1 MRVLTPQI
9 QTSQKGERMFKTHST
24 RRATLAATFGL
35 AAALVGGSVMPVM
48 AQDAK
53 PVKIGWSAWSDAEFV
68 TKLAAKVLTDE
79 LDTKVELVQTDVAP
93 LYQGVSR
100 GDIDLMMMAWLP
112 QTHADYFDKVKNR
125 VETLGTVYDGAKLG
139 WVVPAY
145 IPESEIASI
154 EDLKKPEVQEKLAG
168 KIDGIDP
175 GAGLTRLSE
184 KAVKDYALDDYKLQI
199 SSEAGML
206 TSVDRAYRGEKW
218 FVATSWSPHW
228 MFGKYKLRYLTDP
241 KKSLGEAEHVDVIAR
256 KDFKSENPKV
266 AEFFA
271 RMKLPISDLEA
282 AMFTA
287 QETSYD
293 EAVAKYIKDHPDQI
307 KTWVGEEG

>member
-1 MRVLTPQI
+1 
-9 QTSQKGERMFKTHST
+9 MFKTL
-24 RRATLAATFGL
+24 ATLGLAATL
-35 AAALVGGSVMPVM
+35 IGGSVTATM

-68 TKLAAKVLTDE
+68 TKLAAKLIKDE
-79 LDTKVELVQTDVAP
+79 LGTEVELVQSDVAP

-100 GDIDLMMMAWLP
+100 GDLDAMMMAWLP
-112 QTHADYFDKVKNR
+112 QTHADYYEKVKDK
-125 VETLGTVYDGAKLG
+125 VETLGTVYNGAKLG

-154 EDLKKPEVQEKLAG
+154 EDLKKPEVQKKLSG
-168 KIDGIDP
+168 IVQGIDP

-184 KAVKDYALDDYKLQI
+184 KAVKDYGLDDYKLQI

-206 TSVDRAYRGEKW
+206 TSVDRAMRSEKW

-241 KKSLGEAEHVDVIAR
+241 KKSLGEAEHVDVLAR
-256 KDFKSENPKV
+256 KDFKTENPKV
-266 AEFFA
+266 AGFLS
-271 RMKLPISDLEA
+271 RMKLPIADLEA
-282 AMFTA
+282 GMFTA

-293 EAVAKYIKDHPDQI
+293 EAVAKYIKDHPDQV
-307 KTWVGEEG
+307 KAWVGEEG

>member
-1 MRVLTPQI
+1 
-9 QTSQKGERMFKTHST
+9 MFKTL
-24 RRATLAATFGL
+24 ATLGLAATL
-35 AAALVGGSVMPVM
+35 IGGSVTATM

-68 TKLAAKVLTDE
+68 TKLAAKLIKDE
-79 LDTKVELVQTDVAP
+79 LGTEVELVQSDVAP

-100 GDIDLMMMAWLP
+100 GDLDAMMMAWLP
-112 QTHADYFDKVKNR
+112 QTHADYYAKVKDK

-154 EDLKKPEVQEKLAG
+154 EDLKKPEVQKKLSG
-168 KIDGIDP
+168 IVQGIDP

-184 KAVKDYALDDYKLQI
+184 KAVKDYGLDDYKLQI

-206 TSVDRAYRGEKW
+206 TTVDRAMRSEKW

-241 KKSLGEAEHVDVIAR
+241 KKSLGEAEHVDVLAR
-256 KDFKSENPKV
+256 KDFKTENPKV
-266 AEFFA
+266 AGFLS
-271 RMKLPISDLEA
+271 RMKLPIADLEA
-282 AMFTA
+282 GMFTA

-293 EAVAKYIKDHPDQI
+293 EAVAKYIKDHPDQV
-307 KTWVGEEG
+307 KAWVGEEG

>member
-1 MRVLTPQI
+1 
-9 QTSQKGERMFKTHST
+9 MFKTL
-24 RRATLAATFGL
+24 ATLGLAATL
-35 AAALVGGSVMPVM
+35 IGGSVSATM

-68 TKLAAKVLTDE
+68 TKLAAKLIKDE
-79 LDTKVELVQTDVAP
+79 LGTEVELVQSDVAP

-100 GDIDLMMMAWLP
+100 GDLDAMMMAWLP
-112 QTHADYFDKVKNR
+112 QTHADYYDKVKDK

-154 EDLKKPEVQEKLAG
+154 EDLKKPEVQKKLSG
-168 KIDGIDP
+168 IVQGIDP

-184 KAVKDYALDDYKLQI
+184 KAVKDYGLDDYKLQI

-206 TSVDRAYRGEKW
+206 TTVDRAMRSEKW

-241 KKSLGEAEHVDVIAR
+241 KKSLGEAEHVDVLAR
-256 KDFKSENPKV
+256 KDFKTENPKV
-266 AEFFA
+266 AGFLS
-271 RMKLPISDLEA
+271 RMKLPIADLEA
-282 AMFTA
+282 GMFTA

-293 EAVAKYIKDHPDQI
+293 EAVAKYIKDHPDQV
-307 KTWVGEEG
+307 KAWVGEEG

>member
-1 MRVLTPQI
+1 
-9 QTSQKGERMFKTHST
+9 MFKTL
-24 RRATLAATFGL
+24 ATLGLAATL
-35 AAALVGGSVMPVM
+35 IGGSVTATM

-68 TKLAAKVLTDE
+68 TKLAAKLIKDE
-79 LDTKVELVQTDVAP
+79 LGTEVELVQSDVAP

-100 GDIDLMMMAWLP
+100 GDLDAMMMAWLP
-112 QTHADYFDKVKNR
+112 QTHADYYDKVKDK

-154 EDLKKPEVQEKLAG
+154 EDLKKPEVQKKLSG
-168 KIDGIDP
+168 IVQGIDP

-184 KAVKDYALDDYKLQI
+184 KAVKDYGLDDYKLQI

-206 TSVDRAYRGEKW
+206 TTVDRAMRSEKW

-241 KKSLGEAEHVDVIAR
+241 KKSLGEAEHVDVLAR
-256 KDFKSENPKV
+256 KDFKAENPKV
-266 AEFFA
+266 AGFLS
-271 RMKLPISDLEA
+271 RMKLPIADLEA
-282 AMFTA
+282 GMFTA

-293 EAVAKYIKDHPDQI
+293 EAVAKYIKDHPDQV
-307 KTWVGEEG
+307 KAWVGEEG

>member
-1 MRVLTPQI
+1 MNPQL
-9 QTSQKGERMFKTHST
+9 QTSQKGDYMFKTL
-24 RRATLAATFGL
+24 ATLGLAATL
-35 AAALVGGSVMPVM
+35 IGGSVTATM

-68 TKLAAKVLTDE
+68 TKLAAKLIKDE
-79 LDTKVELVQTDVAP
+79 LGTEVELVQSDVAP

-100 GDIDLMMMAWLP
+100 GDLDAMMMAWLP
-112 QTHADYFDKVKNR
+112 QTHADYYDKVKDK

-154 EDLKKPEVQEKLAG
+154 EDLKKPEVQKKLSG
-168 KIDGIDP
+168 IVQGIDP

-184 KAVKDYALDDYKLQI
+184 KAVKDYGLDDYKLQI

-206 TSVDRAYRGEKW
+206 TTVDRAMRSEKW

-241 KKSLGEAEHVDVIAR
+241 KKSLGEAEHVDVLAR
-256 KDFKSENPKV
+256 KDFKTENPKV
-266 AEFFA
+266 AGFLS
-271 RMKLPISDLEA
+271 RMKLPIADLEA
-282 AMFTA
+282 GMFTA

-293 EAVAKYIKDHPDQI
+293 EAVAKYIKDHPDQV
-307 KTWVGEEG
+307 KAWVGEDG